1 MCIYIYTYYYTT
13 TNIYIAYIPSQMH
26 NHSLETPSK
35 HNYSLF
41 PASLASASFR
51 VEKAAAHTTKQK
63 IGTVDVL

>member
-1 MCIYIYTYYYTT
+1 
-13 TNIYIAYIPSQMH
+13 MH